1 MGEWIKCSD
10 RLPEKRERDYQ
21 VIASCVKKY
30 GDDTNYP
37 GEGIKGIRQDWV
49 IRQWPQN
56 FTHWMP
62 LPVLSEAL

>member
-10 RLPEKRERDYQ
+10 RLPKERERAYQ

-37 GEGIKGIRQDWV
+37 GQGVKGVYQDWV

-62 LPVLSEAL
+62 LPMLVAP